1 MSCTPATNG
10 RLGNQI
16 IRNIAVAF
24 IARKHDLSVEY
35 SNLSLINSLGI
46 QLYIGTNVYDNMIKL
61 TDENFMELLNGDA
74 LKSNVDSTVSYFQ
87 SKEITNMIYEWLN
100 TRDVRSKIVDANPY
114 TEIYN
119 KNNDCFVHIRLK
131 DVAHLNPGLDYYT
144 NALSKLSFD
153 RLYIASDDYR
163 HPIVSTIM
171 RKYPNTYN
179 VNLDEV
185 NTIRFGSTC
194 KHVVLSHG
202 SFSAIIGYLS
212 FFSDVYYPKYGEVLW
227 HGDMFSIPGWNMVS
241 Y

>member
-1 MSCTPATNG
+1 MSYTIASNG
-10 RLGNQI
+10 RLGNQM
-16 IRNIAVAF
+16 IRNITVNFVAQ
-24 IARKHDLSVEY
+24 KHDLYVEY
-35 SNLSLINSLGI
+35 CSKELIDSLGI
-46 QLYIGTNVYDNMIKL
+46 QLYIGTNKYDNTVKL
-61 TDENFMELLNGDA
+61 TDYNFTELLNGDV
-74 LKSNVDSTVSYFQ
+74 LKSNVDSDCGYFQ
-87 SKEITNMIYEWLN
+87 TKEITNMIYGWLN
-100 TRDVRSKIVDANPY
+100 SPVIKDVIVNTNPY

-119 KNNDCFVHIRLK
+119 KNNDCFVHIRLV
-131 DVAHLNPGLDYYT
+131 DVAHFNPGLEYYT

-153 RLYIASDDYR
+153 RLYIASDDYS

-171 RKYPNTYN
+171 RMYPNTYK